1 MDIENIGFINGD
13 IMKRKMQIFISSTYT
28 DMLEERQATVQAVLN
43 ANHIPA
49 GMELFKAGNESQ
61 LQTIFRWID
70 ECDLFLL
77 LLGGRYGSIEPTSKK
92 SYIQLEYEYA
102 LKNNIPVF
110 AIVLSD
116 RYLYNKA
123 ATSNFDV
130 FETNNIKKY
139 KIFKKGKN

>member
-1 MDIENIGFINGD
+1 
-13 IMKRKMQIFISSTYT
+13 MKRKMQIFISSTYT
-28 DMLEERQATVQAVLN
+28 DMLEERKATVQAVLN

-49 GMELFKAGNESQ
+49 GMKLFKAGNESQ

-77 LLGGRYGSIEPTSKK
+77 LLGGRYASIEPTSKK
-92 SYIQLEYEYA
+92 SYIQLEYA

-116 RYLYNKA
+116 RYLYNK
-123 ATSNFDV
+123 V
-130 FETNNIKKY
+130 
-139 KIFKKGKN
+139 

>member
-13 IMKRKMQIFISSTYT
+13 IMKCKMQIFISSTYT
-28 DMLEERQATVQAVLN
+28 DMLEERKATVQAVLN

-49 GMELFKAGNESQ
+49 GMKLFKAGNESQ

-116 RYLYNKA
+116 RY
-123 ATSNFDV
+123 
-130 FETNNIKKY
+130 
-139 KIFKKGKN
+139 

>member
-1 MDIENIGFINGD
+1 MHEKSVF
-13 IMKRKMQIFISSTYT
+13 T
-28 DMLEERQATVQAVLN
+28 

-77 LLGGRYGSIEPTSKK
+77 LLGGRYGSIKPTSKK

-139 KIFKKGKN
+139 KIFKKVKTKIVNEVNTIDEMKLA

>member
-1 MDIENIGFINGD
+1 MHEKSVF
-13 IMKRKMQIFISSTYT
+13 T
-28 DMLEERQATVQAVLN
+28 

-130 FETNNIKKY
+130 FETSNIKKY

>member
-1 MDIENIGFINGD
+1 MARNT
-13 IMKRKMQIFISSTYT
+13 RKNARKSVFT
-28 DMLEERQATVQAVLN
+28 

-70 ECDLFLL
+70 ECDLFYYCLEEDTGPLNLL
-77 LLGGRYGSIEPTSKK
+77 QRKA
-92 SYIQLEYEYA
+92 IQLEYEYA
-102 LKNNIPVF
+102 LKNNILVF

-130 FETNNIKKY
+130 FETNNIKNTKY
-139 KIFKKGKN
+139 LKGKN